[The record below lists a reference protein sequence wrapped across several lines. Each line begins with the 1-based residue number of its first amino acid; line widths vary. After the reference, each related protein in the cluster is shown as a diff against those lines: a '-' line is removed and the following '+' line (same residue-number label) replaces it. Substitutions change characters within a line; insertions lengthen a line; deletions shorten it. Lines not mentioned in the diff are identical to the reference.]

1 MLHACSMLPY
11 SYVDAAPTTSFSTG
25 MLWIAQALLVIY
37 VAACLWLPSAGL
49 RYSFCCRCCALPP
62 QGVA

>member
-1 MLHACSMLPY
+1 MLHAYSALPS

-25 MLWIAQALLVIY
+25 MLWITQVLLVVY
-37 VAACLWLPSAGL
+37 VAACLQLPSAGL
-49 RYSFCCRCCALPP
+49 QHSFCCRCCALPP